1 MPILLLYLIIYIIAL
16 AMFYRRKNRLL
27 IFVTGAFGLA
37 FLIIQFAV
45 AIELP
50 FAFATLEAEQIRAIM
65 SAIGMNIDVVSK
77 TTMMIP
83 DSNGWVGMR
92 IGIESST
99 TIEIAVFVG
108 VIAFYPKFNRRQRL
122 LSLIA
127 GIAGT
132 YILNLI
138 RLLIIIFVVMLF
150 DREMFPIAHN
160 LVGRVIYFVG
170 VIALYWYL
178 LTQPT
183 LTIIH
188 RKQAQGQLES

>member
-16 AMFYRRKNRLL
+16 ALFYRRKNRLL

-65 SAIGMNIDVVSK
+65 SAIDVNIDVVSK
-77 TTMMIP
+77 TTMMVP

-99 TIEIAVFVG
+99 IIEIAVFVG
-108 VIAFYPKFNRRQRL
+108 VITFYPKFNRRQRF

-188 RKQAQGQLES
+188 RTQTQGQLES